1 MRGDNQ
7 VTMRR
12 DNQVTRD
19 GMLQPAHLR
28 VRLGVRVGVRVRVRV
43 RGRGRGSNARGSTRA
58 AACSQQ
64 PALAPAAPKSGQN
77 MR

>member
-1 MRGDNQ
+1 MGRLRGSRQ
-7 VTMRR
+7 CARE
-12 DNQVTRD
+12 
-19 GMLQPAHLR
+19 HLVRVRARVR